1 MKTLAYISGFSILLP
16 AITGLLKFPQAG
28 KAMRVIIGY
37 LLICLMVEC
46 IAMYMNSIKM
56 NNNLVGDLFYITE
69 GLIFIS
75 FFYLVYDEKEFAIP
89 AVLLALV
96 YFAYGLFT
104 TFVDPGYLE
113 YNGNFRAAE
122 SLMIQALTAYALIK
136 ISKQENLQLL
146 QNPEFW
152 ISAGLFIYFSVNIA
166 VFFTAEFLFE
176 NNVMLM
182 RKTWLIHSVVNIF
195 ANLIFTFGLIC
206 IPVSQRR

>member
-1 MKTLAYISGFSILLP
+1 MKTLAYISGFSVLLP
-16 AITGLLKFPQAG
+16 AITGILKFSHAG
-28 KAMRVIIGY
+28 KAMRVIISY

-56 NNNLVGDLFYITE
+56 NNNLVGDIFYITE
-69 GLIFIS
+69 GLLFIY
-75 FFYLVYDEKEFAIP
+75 FFYLVYDEREFAIP
-89 AVLLALV
+89 ALLLALV
-96 YFAYGLFT
+96 YFTYGLYT
-104 TFVDPGYLE
+104 TFIDPGYLE

-122 SLMIQALTAYALIK
+122 SLMVQALTAYALIK
-136 ISKQENLQLL
+136 ISKEENLQLL

-195 ANLIFTFGLIC
+195 ANLIFTFGLLC
-206 IPVSQRR
+206 IPVSHRR